1 MTSRK
6 NIDSLIESLSILQ
19 LNNNNNMATP
29 RVLSIDPLKYLE
41 RVPEFNGKFGTLQN
55 FINLI
60 ERITPLIIQY
70 DEFSKGILSDI
81 IKSKLTGKA
90 REVIEIN
97 NHVHSWDDIKVVL
110 NNNFGD
116 RLSVEQLFDELRSQT
131 FKTNAVDFYNDIKN
145 ILRRLNM
152 KTEQDLQNDNI
163 NLKRYLDANINSALN
178 VFKNKVP
185 EPLKSI
191 LSCRNPTSLENAM
204 KILHESGYA
213 FFNNSK
219 HNNMPNHR
227 NNNNNNNNNYSN
239 KNNRVQLHKNS
250 QNSNRNNNNANSYRN
265 SSNDSNPNNRYP
277 YNKINHN
284 SSLLNSNKN
293 SNFYRNNNNNNFLNS
308 TNHNYHPNS
317 NNSYNN
323 FRTNNNWQQNQR
335 HNLEYNQNLHNNKN
349 NQSQIEPMDINN
361 QQVIEVGNFRET
373 GQTDFPT

>member
-97 NHVHSWDDIKVVL
+97 NHVQSWEDIKVVL

-116 RLSVEQLFDELRSQT
+116 RLSVEQLFDELRRQT

-191 LSCRNPTSLENAM
+191 LSCRNPTTLETAM
-204 KILHESGYA
+204 KMLHESGYA

-219 HNNMPNHR
+219 HNNMPNHS

-284 SSLLNSNKN
+284 SSHLNSNKN

-323 FRTNNNWQQNQR
+323 FRTNNNFQQNQR

>member
-97 NHVHSWDDIKVVL
+97 NHVQSWEDIKVVL

-239 KNNRVQLHKNS
+239 KNNRIQLHKNS

-265 SSNDSNPNNRYP
+265 SSNDSNSNNRYP